1 MEAVSGEASAQLRKR
16 STGEK
21 GLPVGRKGTFSNLL
35 SDEGL
40 MPTTHKED
48 LAPTNK
54 NPKYANH
61 KMSRVGPERGLSG

>member
-1 MEAVSGEASAQLRKR
+1 M
-16 STGEK
+16 EK